1 MGCPTASQECCGNWL
16 CQGTISNP
24 PVSTFF
30 RARLSPLRWS
40 HFGTVSSGAVLC
52 RALSMESRRRPVAQK
67 SAEIPIDNLAICDS
81 IGFMVA
87 NRTRRPLD
95 VVCQSAPGRRCATAS
110 RHTNR
115 DLRKIVP
122 GCLNGVTPSLI
133 GVTPWKSRR
142 YPVEISALPRGNFG
156 VRPALKPERASLYP
170 IESAVLILPKFSF
183 FLP

>member
-1 MGCPTASQECCGNWL
+1 MGCPTARPECCGNWL
-16 CQGTISNP
+16 CQGTVSNSS
-24 PVSTFF
+24 VSTFF
-30 RARLSPLRWS
+30 LSPAL
-40 HFGTVSSGAVLC
+40 AVALVPFWNRIFRRSVLSCAIDGEPTASC
-52 RALSMESRRRPVAQK
+52 RAK

-81 IGFMVA
+81 IGCMLA

-95 VVCQSAPGRRCATAS
+95 VVCQSTLGRQSATAS

-115 DLRKIVP
+115 DLRKIVL

-133 GVTPWKSRR
+133 GVTPWKIRR